1 MIDSDENS
9 YSDIVN
15 GMNEREND
23 KERLS
28 VGVTVLYTRYDTY
41 TVRKGNESEV

>member
-1 MIDSDENS
+1 MTYS

-15 GMNEREND
+15 GMNEKGGD

-28 VGVTVLYTRYDTY
+28 VGVTVLYTKYDTFA
-41 TVRKGNESEV
+41 VSENAINDD